1 MKPFKAVIKKFD
13 RQLGMHYCDVPVSIG
28 KKLDSEPRR
37 LRAKI
42 NQSWQQCALMK
53 SSEGDYYIY
62 LQFDLRKKEKVQLGD
77 EITVFLEKDDS
88 EFGFDMP
95 EELEIVLDQDSD
107 GKEKFLRLLPG
118 VQRNIIYYIMTGK
131 REETRI
137 QRSLFMIERVRSNEF
152 KYRKEP

>member
-1 MKPFKAVIKKFD
+1 MKPFKAIIKKFD
-13 RQLGMHYCDVPVSIG
+13 HKMGMHYCDIPKSIA
-28 KKLDSEPRR
+28 KKLDDDKRR

-42 NQSWQQCALMK
+42 NDSWQQCALMK
-53 SSEGDYYIY
+53 TSDGDYYIF
-62 LQFDLRKKEKVQLGD
+62 LQSDIRKKEKVVLGD

-95 EELEIVLDQDSD
+95 EELEVVLEQDSD

-131 REETRI
+131 LEETRI
-137 QRSLFMIERVRSNEF
+137 QRSLIMIERVKSNEF
-152 KYRKEP
+152 KYRKN